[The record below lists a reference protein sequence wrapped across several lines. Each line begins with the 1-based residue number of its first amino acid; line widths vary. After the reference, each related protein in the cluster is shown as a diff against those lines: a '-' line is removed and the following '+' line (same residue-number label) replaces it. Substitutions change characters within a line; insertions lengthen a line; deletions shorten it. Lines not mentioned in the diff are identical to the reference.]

1 VILRTPSWE
10 KKKKQSGN
18 GGDGKEN

>member
-1 VILRTPSWE
+1 MWSLEHLVG
-10 KKKKQSGN
+10 KKKKNSGN